1 MNKGK
6 QVDNPFAAPAAPAS
20 GIKWENL
27 NGRLLLIEPQG
38 LESAIATTF
47 GETDAVKA
55 DVAVLDGND
64 KGTDY
69 KEALIFPKV
78 LQSQLRQQIGLKVL
92 GRLGQGQGKPGQSP
106 PWILQDA
113 TADDQQTGIKYLEWR
128 QQNTLAAP
136 APAANTP
143 AAGGSSV
150 PF

>member
-1 MNKGK
+1 M
-6 QVDNPFAAPAAPAS
+6 DNPFAAPAAPAS

-38 LESAIATTF
+38 LESGIATSF
-47 GETDAVKA
+47 GDTDAVKA

-64 KGTDY
+64 KGTEY

-106 PWILQDA
+106 PWILQDV
-113 TADDQQTGIKYLEWR
+113 TAEDQQTGIKYLEWR
-128 QQNTLAAP
+128 KQNTLAAP
-136 APAANTP
+136 ASAAPETP
-143 AAGGSSV
+143 PSGNGSSV